1 MDVLIKSWLDL
12 NYSVLNLYYIFYI
25 LNIEDVIFLINIKL
39 DLSSYYYILIY
50 IIYDIHFKVKWNTTI
65 NSNVIF
71 HNNRSFIIWMKGST
85 VSIKL
90 ISSPRPPF
98 NLTPRYP
105 IIRSKELLYVSY
117 QKSTTFLLREICKTI
132 TFHAGK
138 PSISYNVTFVH

>member
-1 MDVLIKSWLDL
+1 MTRFKLFCVESL
-12 NYSVLNLYYIFYI
+12 LYFLYPKYRRCYI
-25 LNIEDVIFLINIKL
+25 LNKYQAWFIKL
-39 DLSSYYYILIY
+39 LLHINLHYIRY
-50 IIYDIHFKVKWNTTI
+50 SFQSKMKYNDKQY
-65 NSNVIF
+65 NVIF

-138 PSISYNVTFVH
+138 PPISYNVTFVH